1 MDREAWR
8 MLRNTSYPSW
18 LYPVRQGATTIW
30 ERLDSFTLD
39 RGFGGNN
46 AMNSFNHYSFGAV
59 GSWMLSRALG
69 FGWDGVR
76 GQMVLTPTPDPDGIV
91 TWAEGSV
98 LAGGGRYSLRWDQ
111 DRQETIYRVTVPA
124 GHTALLRLP
133 EDGPEKRRTI
143 PLEAGTH
150 RFVVRHTSE

>member
-1 MDREAWR
+1 

-69 FGWDGVR
+69 FEWDGPQ

-98 LAGGGRYSLRWDQ
+98 LAGGGRYTLRWEQ
-111 DRQETIYRVTVPA
+111 KGQETIYRVTVPA
-124 GHTALLRLP
+124 GHPALLRLP

-150 RFVVRHTSE
+150 RLVVRHTSG